1 MYKELADDI
10 GCVRQAPHLQDWARE
25 GVLLLNTVLT
35 VIQVKQFSHR
45 DIGWET
51 FLMKLLKQCLISK
64 NMLSL
69 FVGETCTA
77 KNKAYRYI

>member
-10 GCVRQAPHLQDWARE
+10 GCVRQTPHLQDWARE

-35 VIQVKQFSHR
+35 VRQVKQILIVILVGKHL
-45 DIGWET
+45 
-51 FLMKLLKQCLISK
+51 LMKLLKQCLIIK

-69 FVGETCTA
+69 FCGNLHS